1 MGHSDALKW
10 WDSLNVAQKKH
21 IQKIYG
27 NPTFGFSKNEKS
39 NFMKQYQ
46 NDQQFNLLKTG
57 DRYKSQTQSSDLT
70 DWTTF
75 INNNE

>member
-1 MGHSDALKW
+1 MGHSDAVKW
-10 WDSLNVAQKKH
+10 WDSLNIAQKKH

-27 NPTFGFSKNEKS
+27 NPILGFSKNEKS

-46 NDQQFNLLKTG
+46 HDQQFLLLKTG
-57 DRYKSQTQSSDLT
+57 DRYKQSSQNSDLT